1 MREAASQRRRRGL
14 NRNGRE
20 MTAQIIAVA
29 NRKGGVGKTTTAV
42 NLASELAGHGRRVLV
57 VDLDPQGHAGLGL
70 DVTASRSDPTVHRI
84 FDDRRIDLAAAVK
97 TSCVIGVDV
106 LPAEHE
112 FDVHGAVNDPLSLA
126 RGLATIQ
133 ERYDAIVIDTSPS
146 IDVTTVS
153 ALTAAQYVLIPTQ
166 LNHLAYDGIV
176 RFSKVLFKIASMVNR
191 RFTDL
196 AIVPVQIDIRTTLQ
210 RIVLA
215 KLLKQFGSKR
225 ILRGIRTDI
234 SLAEAFGS
242 RKPVR
247 LYRPQSR
254 AATDYALLA
263 EDVLSLWLT
272 DRRSPDPSIEAFG
285 PSAARRP
292 LEESQ
297 V

>member
-1 MREAASQRRRRGL
+1 M
-14 NRNGRE
+14 
-20 MTAQIIAVA
+20 
-29 NRKGGVGKTTTAV
+29 
-42 NLASELAGHGRRVLV
+42 LV

-70 DVTASRSDPTVHRI
+70 DVVASRSEATVHQV
-84 FDDRRIDLAAAVK
+84 FGDRRVDLAAAVK
-97 TSCVIGVDV
+97 KSCVTDVDV

-126 RGLATIQ
+126 RGLAAF
-133 ERYDAIVIDTSPS
+133 EDRYDAIVIDTSPS
-146 IDVTTVS
+146 IDVTTVA

-166 LNHLAYDGIV
+166 LHHLAYDGIV
-176 RFSKVLFKIASMVNR
+176 RFSKVLLKVASMVNR

-196 AIVPVQIDIRTTLQ
+196 AIVPVQIDIRTNLQ

-215 KLLKQFGSKR
+215 KLLKEFGPKR

-254 AATDYALLA
+254 GGDGL
-263 EDVLSLWLT
+263 
-272 DRRSPDPSIEAFG
+272 R
-285 PSAARRP
+285 AARRRYSVVVDDRPPARSIRRSTRLP
-292 LEESQ
+292 LRRRADPSSK
-297 V
+297 VRSRLRPRSARRPHRGAAARRRRLGASPRTPLRSRNAS

>member
-1 MREAASQRRRRGL
+1 
-14 NRNGRE
+14 

-42 NLASELAGHGRRVLV
+42 NLACELANRGRRVLV

-70 DVTASRSDPTVHRI
+70 NVFASRSEPTAHQI
-84 FDDRRIDLAAAVK
+84 FGDRRIDLTAAVK
-97 TSCVIGVDV
+97 ASCVIDVDV
-106 LPAEHE
+106 LPADHE

-126 RGLATIQ
+126 RGLVAF
-133 ERYDAIVIDTSPS
+133 EAGYDAIIIDTSPS
-146 IDVTTVS
+146 IDVTTVA
-153 ALTAAQYVLIPTQ
+153 ALTAAQYVLVPTQ
-166 LNHLAYDGIV
+166 LHHLAYDGIV
-176 RFSKVLFKIASMVNR
+176 RFSKVLFKVASMVNR

-196 AIVPVQIDIRTTLQ
+196 AIVPVQIDIRTNLQ

-215 KLLKQFGSKR
+215 KLLKEFGPKR

-242 RKPVR
+242 RMPVR

-254 AATDYALLA
+254 AAMDYALLA
-263 EDVLSLWLT
+263 EDVLSLWMT
-272 DRRSPDPSIEAFG
+272 AGRRADPPIEATG
-285 PSAARRP
+285 PAAAARRA
-292 LEESQ
+292 

>member
-1 MREAASQRRRRGL
+1 
-14 NRNGRE
+14 
-20 MTAQIIAVA
+20 
-29 NRKGGVGKTTTAV
+29 
-42 NLASELAGHGRRVLV
+42 LV

-70 DVTASRSDPTVHRI
+70 DVVASRSEPTIHQV
-84 FDDRRIDLAAAVK
+84 FSDRRVDLAAAVK
-97 TSCVIGVDV
+97 TSCVIGVDI
-106 LPAEHE
+106 LPADRE

-126 RGLATIQ
+126 RGLAAF
-133 ERYDAIVIDTSPS
+133 EDRYDAIVLDTSPS
-146 IDVTTVS
+146 IDVTTVA

-176 RFSKVLFKIASMVNR
+176 RFSKVLFKIASMINR

-196 AIVPVQIDIRTTLQ
+196 AVVPVQIDIRTNLQ

-215 KLLKQFGSKR
+215 KLLKEFGPKR

-242 RKPVR
+242 RLPVR

-263 EDVLSLWLT
+263 EDVLALWT
-272 DRRSPDPSIEAFG
+272 TARRRPDPPIEALV
-285 PSAARRP
+285 PIAARRP
-292 LEESQ
+292 FEETQ
-297 V
+297 I

>member
-1 MREAASQRRRRGL
+1 
-14 NRNGRE
+14 
-20 MTAQIIAVA
+20 
-29 NRKGGVGKTTTAV
+29 
-42 NLASELAGHGRRVLV
+42 
-57 VDLDPQGHAGLGL
+57 
-70 DVTASRSDPTVHRI
+70 
-84 FDDRRIDLAAAVK
+84 
-97 TSCVIGVDV
+97 
-106 LPAEHE
+106 
-112 FDVHGAVNDPLSLA
+112 VHGAVNDPLTLA
-126 RGLATIQ
+126 RGLAAF
-133 ERYDAIVIDTSPS
+133 EDGYDAIVIDTSPS
-146 IDVTTVS
+146 IDVTTVA

-166 LNHLAYDGIV
+166 LHYLAYDGIV
-176 RFSKVLFKIASMVNR
+176 RFSKVLFRVASMVNR

-196 AIVPVQIDIRTTLQ
+196 AIVPVQIDVRTNLQ

-215 KLLKQFGSKR
+215 KLLKEFGPKR

-263 EDVLSLWLT
+263 EDVVSLWLT
-272 DRRSPDPSIEAFG
+272 ERRRPEPPIEAPI
-285 PSAARRP
+285 PSAARQP